1 MKDDMKEY
9 HETADIQNLLR
20 SFCKVRTKFPSSISF
35 PYQDSYC
42 RSLLCSGKPK
52 RILFKINHFV
62 GIMPY
67 YWRVWTYNRNLKT
80 EKSPTMSSD
89 WHQCPGC
96 VLKMRHVLLV
106 KATILKLSLSL
117 LMNLDTIWGW
127 NTMVGKIWTS
137 AILMGTWWVRHWAVA
152 KIPGQFAAKD
162 TLRNFLRE

>member
-1 MKDDMKEY
+1 MTWRNITKPQTFKIFSEVFVKCVL
-9 HETADIQNLLR
+9 TLVTIFSINFVLQVR
-20 SFCKVRTKFPSSISF
+20 SFQF
-35 PYQDSYC
+35 
-42 RSLLCSGKPK
+42 CSGKPK
-52 RILFKINHFV
+52 KILFKINHFV

-67 YWRVWTYNRNLKT
+67 YWLVWTYNRNLKT

-96 VLKMRHVLLV
+96 ALKMRHALLV

-117 LMNLDTIWGW
+117 LMNLDTIWAW
-127 NTMVGKIWTS
+127 NMMVGKIWTS

-152 KIPGQFAAKD
+152 KIRGQFAAKD